1 MWPEPIG
8 THRQCTGLSGTFCGP
23 NDDHFA
29 VLANDLKTVSIHSTL
44 SAKVPAAIVQ
54 LPGAGGDSLY
64 NAGVLMAARGEVERP
79 PTPEEQETDKKKKKK
94 KKEDEKKG
102 PFEGQVWFLWSRD
115 GALELGD
122 AAAASG
128 RCTFGSGVSPPKNVP
143 VLGAVTADRSVLLNA
158 TEKVLQVAWQPL
170 GAQAGSLAHPQ
181 GTADHACLGAVVTT
195 ERLVVLDGDLRL
207 LASNRPIEHHVQVL
221 SCVWAGPALFFSTSS
236 EEVYQFGWG
245 GTPLRCFALSNGA
258 PCTLAGALVDRL
270 LVATRVQG
278 VTEVMSRFFD
288 IGPVRVPV

>member
-1 MWPEPIG
+1 M
-8 THRQCTGLSGTFCGP
+8 
-23 NDDHFA
+23 
-29 VLANDLKTVSIHSTL
+29 LANDLKTVSIHSTL
-44 SAKVPAAIVQ
+44 SAKVPIAVVQ

-79 PTPEEQETDKKKKKK
+79 PTPEEQEADKKKKKK
-94 KKEDEKKG
+94 KKDAKEG

-128 RCTFGSGVSPPKNVP
+128 RCALSPDVAPPKSVP
-143 VLGAVTADRSVLLNA
+143 VLGAVAADRSVLLNA

-170 GAQAGSLAHPQ
+170 GPQAGSLAHPQ

-207 LASNRPIEHHVQVL
+207 LASNRPTEHHVQVL
-221 SCVWAGPALFFSTSS
+221 SCVWAGPALFFSTSA
-236 EEVYQFGWG
+236 EEV
-245 GTPLRCFALSNGA
+245 CALS
-258 PCTLAGALVDRL
+258 C
-270 LVATRVQG
+270 
-278 VTEVMSRFFD
+278 
-288 IGPVRVPV
+288 